1 VADRVAITQSEFGE
15 ATRLADVDALGTGL
29 FASRRVVVLNADHPT
44 IRTIATLAQREPELA
59 AYLAVKAFLLG
70 RSATSESRL
79 DAEACEQLVIA
90 THDRRLMRVGV
101 RA

>member
-1 VADRVAITQSEFGE
+1 M
-15 ATRLADVDALGTGL
+15 LGTGL

-44 IRTIATLAQREPELA
+44 IRTLATLAQSEPELA
-59 AYLAVKAFLLG
+59 AYLAVKAFLLD
-70 RSATSESRL
+70 REASTDPRI
-79 DAEACEQLVIA
+79 DAEVAEQLAIA